1 MKTINI
7 TCDEC
12 GESFALQLKTELLKV
27 KEEFI
32 TRYYLKC
39 PKCGEEY
46 TTFYENDK
54 CRELKEK
61 ITRYQQMKI
70 DKKTIGEYIEE
81 NKTEMQR
88 ITDVMN
94 GVD

>member
-1 MKTINI
+1 MKTTNI
-7 TCDEC
+7 ICDEC
-12 GESFALQLKTELLKV
+12 GKSFALQLKTELLKV

-46 TTFYENDK
+46 TSFYENDK

-70 DKKTIGEYIEE
+70 DKKIIDEYIEE
-81 NKTEMQR
+81 NKTEIQR
-88 ITDVMN
+88 ITDVIN
-94 GVD
+94 GVN